1 MSTSSAQPQS
11 SQAQSSQQ
19 TMAADFIKLDQ
30 FLKVTDVARSGGEA
44 KLIIRSGEVS
54 VNGEMELRRG
64 RKLYDQ
70 DVVTVDETS
79 FTVHISTAEEIAE
92 EIAEDLS

>member
-1 MSTSSAQPQS
+1 MT
-11 SQAQSSQQ
+11 
-19 TMAADFIKLDQ
+19 ADFIKLDQ

-44 KLIIRSGEVS
+44 KLIIRSGEVT

-70 DVVTVDETS
+70 DVVTVDDIS
-79 FTVHISTAEEIAE
+79 FTVQIAFE
-92 EIAEDLS
+92 NDAS

>member
-1 MSTSSAQPQS
+1 MTEDYIKAEY
-11 SQAQSSQQ
+11 
-19 TMAADFIKLDQ
+19 IKLDQ
-30 FLKVTDVARSGGEA
+30 FLKVTQVAASGGEA

-70 DVVTVDETS
+70 DVVSVDDVS
-79 FTVHISTAEEIAE
+79 FVVELNAVEEP
-92 EIAEDLS
+92 

>member
-1 MSTSSAQPQS
+1 MTAE
-11 SQAQSSQQ
+11 
-19 TMAADFIKLDQ
+19 FIKLDQ

-64 RKLYDQ
+64 RKLYDD
-70 DVVTVDETS
+70 DVVTVDDVA
-79 FTVHISTAEEIAE
+79 FTVH
-92 EIAEDLS
+92 LSADETDEMS

>member
-1 MSTSSAQPQS
+1 MA
-11 SQAQSSQQ
+11 
-19 TMAADFIKLDQ
+19 MAADFIKLDQ
-30 FLKVTDVARSGGEA
+30 FLKITDIARSGGEA

-70 DVVTVDETS
+70 DVVTVEDTS
-79 FTVHISTAEEIAE
+79 FTVHISAD
-92 EIAEDLS
+92 EDLS

>member
-1 MSTSSAQPQS
+1 MVSP
-11 SQAQSSQQ
+11 
-19 TMAADFIKLDQ
+19 FIKLDQ

-64 RKLYDQ
+64 RKLYDE
-70 DVVTVDETS
+70 DVVTVDDVS
-79 FTVHISTAEEIAE
+79 FTVH
-92 EIAEDLS
+92 LSADDT